1 MLPIKMQLTEKV
13 AATLRRLRLEHPV
26 DGEILTAEGLSK
38 AIGNNRAWM
47 SQVESRRLKKIK
59 REDIIAIYKLLHNE
73 PDEEK
78 AEFIAEMDLF
88 ATFVRHDS
96 EKENSSFVQ
105 DSFSEGIVSL
115 DSLISDLRDTLLEE
129 YKKQNTDDDRNAL
142 LGCVESMIDN
152 FKSNYYHTHLIY
164 TTPIGCA
171 DLDYFGEEYA
181 KEYSKGLDEIY
192 KKYAMSLSELFTKV
206 YIDSFLKYCND
217 IYNDIMDELNDIN
230 ANEFWNYMDLILEIE
245 QYSKRIFGYI
255 DSVQNNK
262 HAPSSNINLD
272 EMFDMLIDMLKT
284 MLNKLKLNYS
294 LTGNIPTFQSSKS
307 ELDAK
312 QLEITNAIMLVI
324 KHVSARK

>member
-115 DSLISDLRDTLLEE
+115 DNLISDL
-129 YKKQNTDDDRNAL
+129 
-142 LGCVESMIDN
+142 
-152 FKSNYYHTHLIY
+152 SNH
-164 TTPIGCA
+164 
-171 DLDYFGEEYA
+171 
-181 KEYSKGLDEIY
+181 
-192 KKYAMSLSELFTKV
+192 
-206 YIDSFLKYCND
+206 
-217 IYNDIMDELNDIN
+217 
-230 ANEFWNYMDLILEIE
+230 
-245 QYSKRIFGYI
+245 
-255 DSVQNNK
+255 
-262 HAPSSNINLD
+262 
-272 EMFDMLIDMLKT
+272 
-284 MLNKLKLNYS
+284 
-294 LTGNIPTFQSSKS
+294 
-307 ELDAK
+307 
-312 QLEITNAIMLVI
+312 
-324 KHVSARK
+324 